1 MILLVITSLKPLERA
16 TKAQKST
23 AKWQW
28 RVFIFAIVIPVQAMI
43 TLLLVCGLFV
53 PYFQLTNLLFVRGVT
68 LTSKLV
74 TPKALGKCLSF
85 QVIL

>member
-1 MILLVITSLKPLERA
+1 MDWWLVTGAVVLQLIAATMILLVITSLKPLERA

-53 PYFQLTNLLFVRGVT
+53 PY
-68 LTSKLV
+68 
-74 TPKALGKCLSF
+74 
-85 QVIL
+85 